1 MTLVVQ
7 NETVSDL
14 GILIL
19 AAGTFVLA
27 LAVLV
32 IRYAS
37 FHYPSGKGDNLA
49 RGRIGWPPSLE
60 AKGPRPVLSSCSS
73 REQINWRRVVKIQ
86 MDLRPPFDWPDW

>member
-1 MTLVVQ
+1 MVGIYFRTNHMPVRFLIYVAITALTRHMIVVVQ
-7 NETVSDL
+7 NETVPDL

-37 FHYPSGKGDNLA
+37 FHYPSGKGADSTEDA
-49 RGRIGWPPSLE
+49 
-60 AKGPRPVLSSCSS
+60 
-73 REQINWRRVVKIQ
+73 
-86 MDLRPPFDWPDW
+86 